1 MDLTLSDEVDAVRN
15 VVRRYVSE
23 RLRPLERGIEEIDHI
38 DEELM
43 ATLQREVYEMGF
55 FAYNVPEDL
64 GGPGMDYI
72 TQCVISEEHG
82 RTTMP
87 LTESFGNIPES
98 VKYVTPEQRGWFL
111 DPVVRAEKRL
121 AYALTE
127 PAAGSDL
134 SGIETRAVRKNG
146 EWVLDG
152 AKQFISG
159 ADVAD
164 FVLVLARTG
173 DGALRDSLTTF
184 IVDRKNPGF
193 SVDGV
198 FRKMGWR
205 GHQLAAL
212 SFDDCRLTED
222 HVLGEAGRGFEVMMA
237 SVNAARLWVASR
249 CVGTADELLRLAV
262 DYATQRSAYGKPI
275 GEHQAIQ
282 FKIADIDTEVA
293 AARLLVYA
301 AADAADRG
309 DPNFRIAASR
319 AKLYASEMAFRTAD
333 EVMQIFGGAGYM
345 TEFPVERMFRD
356 VRAFRIGEGTSEIQ
370 RIQLARRALSTYKG
384 TSSVLS

>member
-1 MDLTLSDEVDAVRN
+1 MDLTLPEDVGLVRE
-15 VVRRYVSE
+15 VVRRYVRE
-23 RLRPLERGIEEIDHI
+23 RLRPLEDEIEEKDRI
-38 DEELM
+38 DEQLM
-43 ATLQREVYEMGF
+43 ATLQREVYELGF
-55 FAYNVPEDL
+55 FAYNVPAEL
-64 GGPGMDYI
+64 GGPGTDYL

-87 LTESFGNIPES
+87 LTEAFGNIPES
-98 VKYVTPEQRGWFL
+98 VRYVSDEQREWFL
-111 DPVVRAEKRL
+111 GPIVRAEKRL

-134 SGIETRAVRKNG
+134 SGIETRAVRKDG
-146 EWVLDG
+146 EWVLNG

-159 ADVAD
+159 ADAAD
-164 FVLVLARTG
+164 YILVLARTR

-184 IVDRKNPGF
+184 IVDRDTPGF

-212 SFDDCRLTED
+212 SFADCRLTDD

-249 CVGTADELLRLAV
+249 CVGTADELLRLAC
-262 DYATQRSAYGKPI
+262 DYATQRTASGKPLAD
-275 GEHQAIQ
+275 HQAIQ
-282 FKIADIDTEVA
+282 FKIADIDTELA

-309 DPNFRIAASR
+309 DPSFRIAASR
-319 AKLYASEMAFRTAD
+319 AKLYASEMAFRAAD

-345 TEFPVERMFRD
+345 ADFPVERMFRD